1 MAEGVR
7 NELNDEMLS
16 IDSRGIRILSE
27 GRLFR
32 AFSAK
37 ESRDFVRPIFES
49 GLVDELNSRGMIART
64 WISDRKIDGYDAVV
78 EHELISPLT
87 LPFEWSFSML
97 QDAALAFLELVE
109 LSARYG
115 YYLKDAHPYNFV
127 WENGSPLWV
136 DFGSFERADAEFGD
150 FFALRLF
157 VKFFYEPLVMWSRF
171 GDFFG
176 AVMMENRSEEARL
189 DTDSFW
195 RLTHPVTRLIPRR
208 LLARIAR
215 MEESFQ
221 RLAGIRDIEARGK
234 RGMVLAGGRMLKK
247 IFYRDTSALCRKWL
261 RKIRR
266 IPAPQNLGQWSDYH
280 RSLGDVEHY
289 PRFCRI
295 LEIID
300 SLKCRS
306 TLELAG
312 NSGAF
317 SLMLARHGVGGRIIC
332 SDNDARAVDQLYR
345 TVRGGRVP
353 QVTPAWLDIRHP
365 IVTNGFDGP
374 QKRFR
379 SEVVLALAVTHH
391 LILSQKMKLS
401 QLLRMIGSYAT
412 DYVLIE
418 FMPLGLYDGE
428 HATPIPEWYTVD
440 WFRSEFSR
448 QFTLLQ
454 ECVLE
459 ENRILFVGKLP

>member
-1 MAEGVR
+1 MAESIR

-16 IDSRGIRILSE
+16 IDSRGSRILSD

-32 AFSAK
+32 AFTAA
-37 ESRDFVRPIFES
+37 ESRDFVLPIFES
-49 GLVDELNSRGMIART
+49 GLVDELNSRGLIART
-64 WISDRKIDGYDAVV
+64 WISDRKIKGYDVVV

-109 LSARYG
+109 VSARYG

-127 WENGSPLWV
+127 WKNGSPRWV
-136 DFGSFERADAEFGD
+136 DFGSFERANTEFGD
-150 FFALRLF
+150 FFSLRLF
-157 VKFFYEPLVMWSRF
+157 IKCFYEPLVMWSQF

-189 DTDSFW
+189 DTDTFW
-195 RLTHPVTRLIPRR
+195 RLAYPAVRMIPRR
-208 LLARIAR
+208 LLTWIAR
-215 MEESFQ
+215 QVESFQ
-221 RLAGIRDIEARGK
+221 KLAGIRDIEARRK
-234 RGMVLAGGRMLKK
+234 RRIVLVGGRVLKK
-247 IFYRDTSALCRKWL
+247 LFYRDFSTLCQQWVR
-261 RKIRR
+261 RIRR
-266 IPAPQNLGQWSDYH
+266 ISAPQKQGQWSDYH
-280 RSLGDVEHY
+280 RALGDVERY

-295 LEIID
+295 LEIIE
-300 SLKCRS
+300 SLKCHS

-317 SLMLARHGVGGRIIC
+317 SLMLARHGIGGRIIC
-332 SDNDARAVDQLYR
+332 SDNDAKAVDRLYR
-345 TVRGGRVP
+345 TIRAGQVP
-353 QVTPAWLDIRHP
+353 QVTPVWLDIRYP
-365 IVTNGFDGP
+365 VTANGFEMP
-374 QKRFR
+374 QKRFC

-401 QLLRMIGSYAT
+401 QLLRMIRSYT
-412 DYVLIE
+412 TKYVLIE

-428 HATPIPEWYTVD
+428 NASPIPEWYTVD
-440 WFRSEFSR
+440 WFRMEFSR
-448 QFTLLQ
+448 QFVLMQ